1 MSFKRSAAFI
11 LSVVLVIALA
21 SCTSGGGLTRIAD
34 VKGLPDT
41 PDDSD
46 GAVKDDG
53 EIESEPDTGSIILN
67 TSSKKIHLSDQ
78 CSYAKNIKGENKS
91 VEPSSKK
98 AEYLADGYS
107 VCSNCEKKYSD
118 GN

>member
-1 MSFKRSAAFI
+1 MTFKRVAAFI
-11 LSVVLVIALA
+11 LSVLLVTVLI
-21 SCTSGGGLTRIAD
+21 SCTSGGGLTKIAD

-41 PDDSD
+41 PCDSD
-46 GAVKDDG
+46 GALRDD
-53 EIESEPDTGSIILN
+53 EENEEEPDTGIIILN
-67 TSSKKIHLSDQ
+67 TSSKKIHLSEE
-78 CSYAKNIKGENKS
+78 CSYAQNMKDENKS

-98 AEYLADGYS
+98 AQYLADGYS

>member
-11 LSVVLVIALA
+11 LSVVLVMALV
-21 SCTSGGGLTRIAD
+21 SCASGGGLVKIAD

-46 GAVKDDG
+46 KEVKDDA
-53 EIESEPDTGSIILN
+53 EIEDEPDGGSIILN

-78 CSYAKNIKGENKS
+78 CSYAKNMKGENKS

-107 VCSNCEKKYSD
+107 ICSNCEKKYSD